1 MNTQARNNNP
11 ITQFSPMCA
20 SSAEKL
26 GTMPIIVQS
35 ATLGHLRKTTVNGLT
50 KEHMFVTTL
59 KVKVIKTR
67 TREGLTISPQNQLRT
82 HQT

>member
-1 MNTQARNNNP
+1 MG
-11 ITQFSPMCA
+11 A

-26 GTMPIIVQS
+26 GTMSIIAQS
-35 ATLGHLRKTTVNGLT
+35 ATLKHLRKTTVKGLI
-50 KEHMFVTTL
+50 KEHMFITTL

-82 HQT
+82 H